1 MININA
7 RWRIS
12 AAAFVAAASLAG
24 CDSGSGGTVPP
35 STVAPAPPAQVVD
48 FSFIAEQTFA
58 ANANSTP
65 VSLDGFTFDFDVNN
79 DPGAFD
85 TLIASGTFQ

>member
-7 RWRIS
+7 KWRIS
-12 AAAFVAAASLAG
+12 AAAVVAVVSVAA
-24 CDSGSGGTVPP
+24 CNNGGGIVPP
-35 STVAPAPPAQVVD
+35 STGAPTPPQTND
-48 FSFIAEQTFA
+48 FSVFAERAFA

-65 VSLDGFTFDFDVNN
+65 VSLDGVTFTFDVND

-85 TLIASGTFQ
+85 ALIGYGTFQ

>member
-7 RWRIS
+7 KWRIS
-12 AAAFVAAASLAG
+12 AAALAAAASLGG
-24 CDSGSGGTVPP
+24 CSGSGGTVPP
-35 STVAPAPPAQVVD
+35 SAVAPTPPTQAVN
-48 FSFIAEQTFA
+48 FNAFAEQAFA

-65 VSLDGFTFDFDVNN
+65 VSLDGVNFAFDMND

-85 TLIASGTFQ
+85 ALIASGTFQ

>member
-7 RWRIS
+7 QWRIS
-12 AAAFVAAASLAG
+12 AAALVAAASLGG
-24 CDSGSGGTVPP
+24 CNRSGYTVPP
-35 STVAPAPPAQVVD
+35 ATVAPTPATQAIN
-48 FSFIAEQTFA
+48 FTAFAEQTFA

-65 VSLDGFTFDFDVNN
+65 VSMDGVNFAFDMTD

-85 TLIASGTFQ
+85 ALIASGTFQ

>member
-7 RWRIS
+7 KWRIS
-12 AAAFVAAASLAG
+12 AAAVVAAASVAA
-24 CDSGSGGTVPP
+24 CNSGGGTVPP
-35 STVAPAPPAQVVD
+35 STVAPATPPQVTD
-48 FSFIAEQTFA
+48 FSVFAKQAFA

-65 VSLDGFTFDFDVNN
+65 VSLDGFTFTFDVND

-85 TLIASGTFQ
+85 ALIASGTFQ

>member
-1 MININA
+1 MININV

-12 AAAFVAAASLAG
+12 AAAFVAAAFLAG
-24 CDSGSGGTVPP
+24 CNSGSGGTVPP
-35 STVAPAPPAQVVD
+35 SGVAPAPPAQTVD
-48 FSFIAEQTFA
+48 FSAFAEKAFA

-65 VSLDGFTFDFDVNN
+65 ASLDGVAFTFDVNN

-85 TLIASGTFQ
+85 ALIMSGTFQ

>member
-7 RWRIS
+7 QWRIS
-12 AAAFVAAASLAG
+12 AAAIVAAASLAG
-24 CDSGSGGTVPP
+24 CNGSGGSVPP
-35 STVAPAPPAQVVD
+35 SSVAPATPPQITD
-48 FSFIAEQTFA
+48 FSVFAKQAFA

-65 VSLDGFTFDFDVNN
+65 VSLDGFTFTFDVND

-85 TLIASGTFQ
+85 ALITSGMFQ